1 MEPSETTSAGGISF
15 KKIIKQ
21 PLSFSLSLS
30 VPFSQRKKFFD
41 EIKKIRRFY
50 GANLTFTQVV
60 LNTKMYC

>member
-21 PLSFSLSLS
+21 PLSFSLSL
-30 VPFSQRKKFFD
+30 PFSQRKKFFE

>member
-21 PLSFSLSLS
+21 PLSFSLSLCLFLS
-30 VPFSQRKKFFD
+30 AKKFFD